1 MVCLAALGAMESIRR
16 WLRGRQDPGGPSHAA
31 GTWHTDIVRQASGL
45 AVAEFWR
52 RVSDFVALGA
62 APRGWPVLPEHHPFV
77 GMRAD
82 GTMRLNR

>member
-1 MVCLAALGAMESIRR
+1 MRTQVALM
-16 WLRGRQDPGGPSHAA
+16 H

-62 APRGWPVLPEHHPFV
+62 APRGGQCYLNIIRLWACVLVAAAPGSHWTHRCAFV
-77 GMRAD
+77 P
-82 GTMRLNR
+82 